1 MGGGKRG
8 GKGGAGAKAR
18 GRSVARRMPMT
29 GLEAIWTAGTICSVG
44 EIGRGLI
51 IGQNP
56 VF

>member
-1 MGGGKRG
+1 MQEQRLEE
-8 GKGGAGAKAR
+8 AS
-18 GRSVARRMPMT
+18 SVVSSMPMT
-29 GLEAIWTAGTICSVG
+29 GLEAIWAAGTICSVG

>member
-1 MGGGKRG
+1 MQEQRLG
-8 GKGGAGAKAR
+8 
-18 GRSVARRMPMT
+18 VASRMPMT
-29 GLEAIWTAGTICSVG
+29 GLEAIWAASTICSVG